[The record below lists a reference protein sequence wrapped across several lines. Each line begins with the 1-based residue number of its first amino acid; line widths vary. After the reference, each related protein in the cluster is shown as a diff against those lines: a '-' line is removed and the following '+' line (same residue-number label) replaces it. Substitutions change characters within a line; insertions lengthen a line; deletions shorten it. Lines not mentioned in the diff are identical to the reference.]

1 MKKKV
6 IVVITII
13 GILITAFL
21 IGTGFQ
27 KRTDVVLVK
36 DEETGEWIRPR
47 ESDIETETKE
57 LFTIEKLISL
67 CDEGSEALKNTLINF
82 NDEGELP

>member
-27 KRTDVVLVK
+27 KRTDVVLADYSVS
-36 DEETGEWIRPR
+36 EE
-47 ESDIETETKE
+47 
-57 LFTIEKLISL
+57 
-67 CDEGSEALKNTLINF
+67 
-82 NDEGELP
+82 